1 VLLAKSMISYEINE
15 LSKQHEC
22 VSDAVGVIDAKKHV
36 ATIDDVEHCI
46 GICVTNKPV
55 EVVNTVE
62 PSEGVIDSITPVEE
76 VISIPIIDLS
86 IVKIEK
92 KRGRKLKNK

>member
-1 VLLAKSMISYEINE
+1 
-15 LSKQHEC
+15 LSQSAFEEN
-22 VSDAVGVIDAKKHV
+22 SLIDAKKHV
-36 ATIDDVEHCI
+36 ATIDDVEHSI

-62 PSEGVIDSITPVEE
+62 PSEGVIDSNKPVEVVNTVEPSEGVIDSNTPVKEL
-76 VISIPIIDLS
+76 ISIPIIDLS

-92 KRGRKLKNK
+92 KEVEN